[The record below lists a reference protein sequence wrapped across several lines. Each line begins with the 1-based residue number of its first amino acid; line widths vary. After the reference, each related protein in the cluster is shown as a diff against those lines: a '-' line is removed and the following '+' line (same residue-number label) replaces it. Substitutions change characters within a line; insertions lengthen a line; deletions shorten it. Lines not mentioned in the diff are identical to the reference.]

1 MLAFYATFWTNGYW
15 GQWLGLPSQ
24 GYLYHQAVSVALASV
39 VATQIGNVFTQRSER
54 ISIRRTG
61 LWGNP
66 LIWIG
71 ILFEIA
77 VLALVLYVPAL
88 QRVFGTSPL
97 PASSIWL
104 LLAMV
109 PALPLVDEI
118 RKALWWWHKPGP
130 SRHA

>member
-1 MLAFYATFWTNGYW
+1 MYR
-15 GQWLGLPSQ
+15 
-24 GYLYHQAVSVALASV
+24 QAVSEALASV
-39 VATQIGNVFTQRSER
+39 VATQLGNVLTPPRES

-61 LWGNP
+61 LGGNP

-97 PASSIWL
+97 PAGSFWL
-104 LLAMV
+104 LLAMI

-118 RKALWWWHKPGP
+118 RKALLRGHKSGLPH
-130 SRHA
+130 HA